1 MSHSIGI
8 PGFVNERKQDIL
20 ALTDLRQPATVGS
33 KRDRISMYRTRSYLC
48 YRMSRAVK
56 ERHKRGP
63 VLFTS
68 ALPKPKV
75 NYRRQKRLPRMLQS
89 TFGSVVPTPKTSGP
103 NKQKKQKNTSV
114 TSTHCVDIE
123 REVEMEQTPEKLR
136 LNTHLWH
143 TKRFKFQ
150 CEQGWYIPTKH
161 KSRGLKAVDGLYDK
175 CVIQDVSYLLTHSSV
190 DNKAEYGSIVIT
202 GTIETI
208 NSLFALF
215 IDPLEPLITTTDEEG
230 DELVVLEAFEKE
242 AVFHAQQ
249 KFPAACV
256 GPVLLLV
263 TSNSSSNALP
273 RTVKVNRICLS
284 CANELSLL
292 NLFCFSFNRYT

>member
-8 PGFVNERKQDIL
+8 PGFVNERRQDIL
-20 ALTDLRQPATVGS
+20 AISDLRQPATVGS

-63 VLFTS
+63 ALFTS

-75 NYRRQKRLPRMLQS
+75 IHRLQKRLPRMLQN
-89 TFGSVVPTPKTSGP
+89 TFGTVCAIPITSGP
-103 NKQKKQKNTSV
+103 NKQKKQKNTSFI
-114 TSTHCVDIE
+114 TTPCVDAE
-123 REVEMEQTPEKLR
+123 RQVEQQQAPGKLR

-150 CEQGWYIPTKH
+150 YEHGWYIPTKH

-175 CVIQDVSYLLTHSSV
+175 CVIQDTSYCLAHLDV
-190 DNKAEYGSIVIT
+190 NKKVEHGSIVVT
-202 GTIETI
+202 GSFESI

-215 IDPLEPLITTTDEEG
+215 IDPLAPLITTTDEDG

-242 AVFHAQQ
+242 AIFHAQQ

-256 GPVLLLV
+256 GPV
-263 TSNSSSNALP
+263 
-273 RTVKVNRICLS
+273 
-284 CANELSLL
+284 SLL
-292 NLFCFSFNRYT
+292 ATPNTYSDAHPQSVNVNLD